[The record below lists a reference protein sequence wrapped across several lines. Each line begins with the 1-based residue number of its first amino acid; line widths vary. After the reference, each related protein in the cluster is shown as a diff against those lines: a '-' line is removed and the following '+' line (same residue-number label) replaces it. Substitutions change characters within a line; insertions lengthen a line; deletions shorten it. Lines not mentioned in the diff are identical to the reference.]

1 MSCSGDLDT
10 IFQSEKNLERQLNYF
25 GREDTTEIQK
35 AEGVELSSRAD
46 SLLHFL
52 SPRT

>member
-25 GREDTTEIQK
+25 GREDTEIQK

-46 SLLHFL
+46 SLLLHFL